1 MSKNWGGLLATKT
14 ALQQSLTFACIN
26 FSEVRFAK

>member
-1 MSKNWGGLLATKT
+1 MGRLLATKT
-14 ALQQSLTFACIN
+14 ALQQFLTFACIN